1 MTFSKKFLEALRL
14 IEILI
19 PITIRG
25 LYQVIVE
32 ALHITL
38 SEMSEEENEES
49 DETQT
54 EKLD

>member
-1 MTFSKKFLEALRL
+1 MTFSEKILEALRL

-19 PITIRG
+19 PTTIRG

-38 SEMSEEENEES
+38 SEMSEEENEKS
-49 DETQT
+49 DETQA

>member
-1 MTFSKKFLEALRL
+1 MTFSEKFLEALRL

>member
-1 MTFSKKFLEALRL
+1 MSFSEKILEALRL

-19 PITIRG
+19 PTTIRG

-49 DETQT
+49 DETQA

>member
-1 MTFSKKFLEALRL
+1 MTFSEKILEALRL

-19 PITIRG
+19 PPAIRG

-38 SEMSEEENEES
+38 SEMSEEKNEES

-54 EKLD
+54 EKLN